1 MEQNINNLKNKED
14 SNNNILLEIIKD
26 LQELIN
32 YSKDDFIIIS
42 LRVLITKINFIIN
55 ENKKNLELKKND
67 INKMN
72 NKFNTNKY
80 DLAKFNK
87 DNNEDNINNQEL
99 KLKDG
104 KYFGEVVNGLRE
116 GKGIYCYNDSD
127 RYEGFWKKDKKEG
140 KGIMYLSN
148 GDRYEGDFRND
159 DYEGKGI
166 YYYSSDDR
174 YEGGWKNGKQE
185 GKGIYYHKKIGNI

>member
-42 LRVLITKINFIIN
+42 LRVIITKINFIIN
-55 ENKKNLELKKND
+55 ENKKNLELKKNN

-72 NKFNTNKY
+72 NKFKTNKS

-87 DNNEDNINNQEL
+87 DNNEDNSNNVNNQEF

-104 KYFGEVVNGLRE
+104 KYFGQVMNGLRE
-116 GKGIYCYNDSD
+116 GKGIYCYNDGD
-127 RYEGFWKKDKKEG
+127 RYEGFWKKDKK
-140 KGIMYLSN
+140 KG
-148 GDRYEGDFRND
+148 ERNNVF
-159 DYEGKGI
+159 E
-166 YYYSSDDR
+166 
-174 YEGGWKNGKQE
+174 
-185 GKGIYYHKKIGNI
+185 